1 MSWRLAK
8 SLETLRNQ
16 VNAAYPNRSKV
27 SDGTIG
33 DAAHAASASDHNPN
47 RNGVVCALDL
57 THDPARGFDAH
68 ALAEHLR
75 VNRHPNLR
83 YVISNARIAGA
94 HTGWQWRPSV
104 GHYQHCHISVGT
116 HGVGDGQTYD
126 NYDST
131 QAWDI
136 GIKKGDSGMIIQ
148 NAENWYGRCNKTHWQ
163 IRGRELARSTFAAY
177 VGRDFLH
184 FVEDCSDD
192 PEANRVQEWQTVGKL
207 AVQDKWQQ
215 QIYDL
220 QAALKKAPST
230 AEIDKAK
237 KQAADLQI
245 QMTEANKRASEAE
258 KRVAAI
264 EVERIEAQKAGNAFL
279 LWLGDILS
287 KITKGK

>member
-1 MSWRLAK
+1 MSWVQVK
-8 SLETLRNQ
+8 SPNLNVQTSIGMCLKYVQ
-16 VNAAYPNRSKV
+16 DAYGSGWAGSYALQGWHDIVKKK
-27 SDGTIG
+27 
-33 DAAHAASASDHNPN
+33 HADWNIP
-47 RNGVVCALDL
+47 RGVYVPIWFEGYWNGVNYGHVAIYKDGVCWSSPY
-57 THDPARGFDAH
+57 TNKRSHDRLGSIQ
-68 ALAEHLR
+68 E
-75 VNRHPNLR
+75 VE
-83 YVISNARIAGA
+83 RIYGMKYI
-94 HTGWQWRPSV
+94 GWSE
-104 GHYQHCHISVGT
+104 
-116 HGVGDGQTYD
+116 
-126 NYDST
+126 
-131 QAWDI
+131 DI
-136 GIKKGDSGMIIQ
+136 GGTTVIKKGDSGMIIQ
-148 NAENWYGRCNKTHWQ
+148 NAENWYGRCNKTHLQ
-163 IRGRELARSTFAAY
+163 IRGRELARSTFQAY

-220 QAALKKAPST
+220 QAALKKAPSS
-230 AEIDKAK
+230 AELEKAR